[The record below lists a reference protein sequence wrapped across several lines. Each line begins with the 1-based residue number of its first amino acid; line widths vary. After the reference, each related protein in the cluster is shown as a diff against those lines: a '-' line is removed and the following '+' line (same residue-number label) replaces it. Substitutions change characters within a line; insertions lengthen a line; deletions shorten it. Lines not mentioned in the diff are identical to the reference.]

1 MRQEASLPPV
11 FTAYVGKVSYV
22 QIESSTTFTSSCPAC
37 GGDVH
42 PGGEFPDR
50 CTWFLEG
57 KPLGFCRRCGGLFW
71 PDANGYKPDPQELE
85 HWRKRQEQREQERK
99 RSAERALAHLRE
111 ERFYER
117 YHDQMGEVGKR
128 YWEQR
133 GIPQTYQMWWQLG
146 YDPDHRFFA
155 RGEPWHT
162 PSATIPIMGK
172 DWAPLNVK
180 HRLIKVPPN
189 GGKYRYELAGQGQGL
204 FRCNPDL
211 DLSEHVIAVEGEI
224 KAMVVMVTLDNANAK
239 VVGLPGTNPSDDV
252 ITELAEADRVTLI
265 MDPGARSEAWRL
277 TGKLGRQRCR
287 VLIPSMK
294 VDDGILL
301 SKMGK
306 REIETMI
313 TTAVPAG

>member
-1 MRQEASLPPV
+1 MPREDSLPAV
-11 FTAYVGKVSYV
+11 FNAYLGKVSYI
-22 QIESSTTFTSSCPAC
+22 QRESDTTWTSSCPQC

-42 PGGEFPDR
+42 PGGEWPDR
-50 CTWFLEG
+50 CVWFADS
-57 KPLGFCRRCGGLFW
+57 KPLGYCRRCGGVFW
-71 PDANGYKPDPQELE
+71 SDADGYEPDPEALE
-85 HWRKRQEQREQERK
+85 KWRQRQEKREQERK
-99 RSAERALAHLRE
+99 RSAERALEHLRRD
-111 ERFYER
+111 RFWER
-117 YHDQMGEVGKR
+117 YHDQMGDVGER

-133 GIPQTYQMWWQLG
+133 GIPKTYRMWWQLG
-146 YDPDHRFFA
+146 YDPDHRFFV

-162 PSATIPIMGK
+162 ATATIPIMGK
-172 DWAPLNVK
+172 DWAPLNIK

-211 DLSEHVIAVEGEI
+211 DLSEHVIAVEGEV

-252 ITELAEADRVTLI
+252 ITELAQADSVTLI
-265 MDPGARSEAWRL
+265 MDPGARRETWRM

-294 VDDGILL
+294 IDDGIMASGM
-301 SKMGK
+301 SK
-306 REIETMI
+306 RDLETMI
-313 TTAVPAG
+313 RTAVPAG